1 MNPGA
6 MLRNSSVFSYL
17 RFYAPWHAFCACK
30 RVLRKGEL
38 TLTRRTT
45 SETTGVAIFLLVVT
59 VSSLAVAGPNDKF
72 FARSINMP
80 VEFSLCEHLDDAIL
94 YENDVPISAMPA
106 ERTFQFTYYP
116 DLGLLL
122 PEQVRV
128 EVAGKYK
135 EDDEPFVTRLAVT
148 IDDAAGTHAPSDKR
162 PKLDIRLEPQ
172 TLVLACERYCKRLAP
187 ATHAPT
193 ER

>member
-1 MNPGA
+1 M
-6 MLRNSSVFSYL
+6 
-17 RFYAPWHAFCACK
+17 
-30 RVLRKGEL
+30 
-38 TLTRRTT
+38 RTT
-45 SETTGVAIFLLVVT
+45 SKTTGVAIFLLGVM

-72 FARSINMP
+72 LARSINMP

-94 YENDVPISAMPA
+94 YENNVPTSAMPA

-135 EDDEPFVTRLAVT
+135 EDDKPFVARLAVT
-148 IDDAAGTHAPSDKR
+148 IDDAAGTPSKR
-162 PKLDIRLEPQ
+162 RKAKSSTSAWSRRQ
-172 TLVLACERYCKRLAP
+172 SSSR
-187 ATHAPT
+187 ATDTVSDSCPRRILPPSHKKKNNAKSQRR
-193 ER
+193 EDAK

>member
-1 MNPGA
+1 M
-6 MLRNSSVFSYL
+6 
-17 RFYAPWHAFCACK
+17 
-30 RVLRKGEL
+30 
-38 TLTRRTT
+38 RTT
-45 SETTGVAIFLLVVT
+45 SKTTGVAIFLLGVM

-72 FARSINMP
+72 LARSINMP

-94 YENDVPISAMPA
+94 YENDVPTSAMPA

-135 EDDEPFVTRLAVT
+135 EDDKPFVARLAVT
-148 IDDAAGTHAPSDKR
+148 IDDAAGTPEQAEKSQ
-162 PKLDIRLEPQ
+162 KLDIRLEPKAI
-172 TLVLACERYCKRLAP
+172 VFACDRYCKRLVP
-187 ATHAPT
+187 ATHTST
-193 ER
+193 EP